1 MNIRLTASL
10 ILLAVLLFAAPAR
23 AATLDP
29 GSGRFEVEHNG
40 RKLPVWY
47 YLPKDAAPATPVM
60 IVMHGVNRDA
70 DRYRNDWM
78 PHAQKHGF
86 ILVCPEFSKQDFPS
100 DEGYALGMESAG
112 AAFTFIEP
120 VFDAVKQGTG
130 NTSERYFLY
139 GHSAGA
145 QFVHRFVFFNP
156 QARLAKAVA
165 ANAGW
170 WTLPSVDVEFPYGL
184 KKAPAGEVAPEALVQ
199 RPLVVLLGTDDTDPN
214 HVHLRRTPEAMAQGE
229 HRFARGQNFFATG
242 KKRAEEL
249 KVPFGWQLITA
260 PGVGHQDSGMSA
272 YAVRWLFG
280 QAPITA
286 RVPDR
291 VRVLFGGDTGMG
303 ESYQEQYA
311 AEGGVNILQAKGY
324 SHGITQLR
332 PLLAAVD
339 FSVINLET
347 PLTNRRESPLK
358 GKDYIHYSDPVKLPA
373 LFVPLGPVAFSMAN
387 NHTLDHGVEG
397 LDDTRAALNAAG
409 AAWFG
414 GDSNLAE
421 ATKPLVQEFRLG
433 DDSMTL
439 AVFGAFEYRKD
450 YDENY
455 HFYAG
460 ADRGGCAPVDVPAM
474 KNAIAE
480 LRASKP
486 DACVVYFVHWG
497 GNYTWK
503 NEEQT
508 ATAQALRG
516 AGVDLV
522 IGHGAHMMQEVVHDG
537 RGWIFYSIGNFIFQS
552 RGRYGPCHAAPFSLP
567 LVVNFSKKDGRLQ
580 TTLRVYPTVCDN
592 QLTGYQTR
600 LVTETELSAVD
611 AMLADKSGW
620 DEAARA
626 AVKRGA
632 DELGP
637 FLEFTEPTPAKP

>member
-1 MNIRLTASL
+1 
-10 ILLAVLLFAAPAR
+10 
-23 AATLDP
+23 
-29 GSGRFEVEHNG
+29 
-40 RKLPVWY
+40 
-47 YLPKDAAPATPVM
+47 
-60 IVMHGVNRDA
+60 
-70 DRYRNDWM
+70 
-78 PHAQKHGF
+78 
-86 ILVCPEFSKQDFPS
+86 
-100 DEGYALGMESAG
+100 
-112 AAFTFIEP
+112 
-120 VFDAVKQGTG
+120 
-130 NTSERYFLY
+130 
-139 GHSAGA
+139 
-145 QFVHRFVFFNP
+145 
-156 QARLAKAVA
+156 
-165 ANAGW
+165 
-170 WTLPSVDVEFPYGL
+170 
-184 KKAPAGEVAPEALVQ
+184 
-199 RPLVVLLGTDDTDPN
+199 
-214 HVHLRRTPEAMAQGE
+214 
-229 HRFARGQNFFATG
+229 
-242 KKRAEEL
+242 
-249 KVPFGWQLITA
+249 
-260 PGVGHQDSGMSA
+260 
-272 YAVRWLFG
+272 

-460 ADRGGCAPVDVPAM
+460 AERGGCAPVDVPAM

-537 RGWIFYSIGNFIFQS
+537 CGWIFYSIGNFIFQS

-567 LVVNFSKKDGRLQ
+567 LVVDFSKKDGRLQ

>member
-249 KVPFGWQLITA
+249 KVPF
-260 PGVGHQDSGMSA
+260 
-272 YAVRWLFG
+272 
-280 QAPITA
+280 
-286 RVPDR
+286 
-291 VRVLFGGDTGMG
+291 
-303 ESYQEQYA
+303 
-311 AEGGVNILQAKGY
+311 
-324 SHGITQLR
+324 
-332 PLLAAVD
+332 
-339 FSVINLET
+339 
-347 PLTNRRESPLK
+347 
-358 GKDYIHYSDPVKLPA
+358 
-373 LFVPLGPVAFSMAN
+373 
-387 NHTLDHGVEG
+387 
-397 LDDTRAALNAAG
+397 
-409 AAWFG
+409 
-414 GDSNLAE
+414 
-421 ATKPLVQEFRLG
+421 
-433 DDSMTL
+433 
-439 AVFGAFEYRKD
+439 
-450 YDENY
+450 
-455 HFYAG
+455 
-460 ADRGGCAPVDVPAM
+460 
-474 KNAIAE
+474 
-480 LRASKP
+480 
-486 DACVVYFVHWG
+486 
-497 GNYTWK
+497 
-503 NEEQT
+503 
-508 ATAQALRG
+508 
-516 AGVDLV
+516 
-522 IGHGAHMMQEVVHDG
+522 
-537 RGWIFYSIGNFIFQS
+537 
-552 RGRYGPCHAAPFSLP
+552 
-567 LVVNFSKKDGRLQ
+567 
-580 TTLRVYPTVCDN
+580 
-592 QLTGYQTR
+592 
-600 LVTETELSAVD
+600 
-611 AMLADKSGW
+611 
-620 DEAARA
+620 
-626 AVKRGA
+626 
-632 DELGP
+632 
-637 FLEFTEPTPAKP
+637 